1 MTGYIVG
8 RLMATIPILLG
19 VSLAV
24 FSMLHF
30 LPGDPVLVMMSET
43 GSGAKMA
50 DVSEETYNRIR
61 RELGLDQPLHI
72 QFGRF
77 VWKAVQGDL
86 GRSFRSN
93 QQVTNMIVEAFP
105 YTVRLTLTG
114 LGLAIPIGILLGII
128 AAVRHNSIVDN
139 LSMLTALFA
148 VSMPSFWFGIMLLLI
163 FALHLNLLPATGFG
177 SPEAI
182 ILPAVALGLSSSAI
196 IARLVRSSLLEIL
209 RMDYIT
215 TARAKGLLERVVVMK
230 HALKNAMIPVVTVV
244 GLQFG
249 ALLGGA
255 VVVETVFARPGLGL
269 LLVSGINGKDFPVV
283 QGGILVAASAYVFAN
298 LMVDI
303 SYAWLDPRIKYG
315 SEPGSA

>member
-30 LPGDPVLVMMSET
+30 LPGDPVLLMMSET

-50 DVSEETYNRIR
+50 DVSNETYNRVR
-61 RELGLDQPLHI
+61 HELGLDQPLHV

-77 VWKAVQGDL
+77 VWKAIQGDL

-93 QQVTNMIVEAFP
+93 QQVTSMIGDAFP
-105 YTVRLTLTG
+105 YTVRLTLAG
-114 LGLAIPIGILLGII
+114 LGLAIPIGVLLGAV
-128 AAVRHNSIVDN
+128 AAVRHNSILDN
-139 LSMLTALFA
+139 LSMLAALFA
-148 VSMPSFWFGIMLLLI
+148 VSMPSFWFGIMLLLV
-163 FALHLNLLPATGFG
+163 FALHLSVLPATGYG
-177 SPEAI
+177 SPQAI
-182 ILPAVALGLSSSAI
+182 ILPAVALGLSSAAI

-215 TARAKGLLERVVVMK
+215 TARAKGLAERMVVLK

-255 VVVETVFARPGLGL
+255 VVIEAVFARPGLGL
-269 LLVSGINGKDFPVV
+269 LLVNGINGKDFPVV
-283 QGGILVAASAYVFAN
+283 QGGILMAASAYVFAN
-298 LMVDI
+298 LLVDV

-315 SEPGSA
+315 GKPGSA

>member
-1 MTGYIVG
+1 MIGYIVG
-8 RLMATIPILLG
+8 RLAATIPILLG

-24 FSMLHF
+24 FSMLQF
-30 LPGDPVLVMMSET
+30 IPGDPVLLMMSET

-50 DVSEETYNRIR
+50 DASDETYHRIR
-61 RELGLDQPLHI
+61 HELGLDQPLHV
-72 QFGRF
+72 QFGQF
-77 VWKAVQGDL
+77 LWKAVQGDL

-93 QQVTNMIVEAFP
+93 QQVTAMIAAAFP
-105 YTVRLTLTG
+105 NTVKLTLAG
-114 LGLAIPIGILLGII
+114 LGVAIPVGILLGTV
-128 AAVRHNSIVDN
+128 AAVRHNSLLDN
-139 LSMLTALFA
+139 LSMVVALFA

-177 SPEAI
+177 SPEAM
-182 ILPAVALGLSSSAI
+182 ILPAVALGLSSAAI
-196 IARLVRSSLLEIL
+196 IARLIRSSLLEVL
-209 RMDYIT
+209 GMEYIT
-215 TARAKGLLERVVVMK
+215 TARAKGLGDRMVVLK
-230 HALKNAMIPVVTVV
+230 HALKNAMIPVVTAV

-269 LLVSGINGKDFPVV
+269 LLVQGINGKDFPVV

-298 LMVDI
+298 LLVDI

-315 SEPGSA
+315 GKAGAA